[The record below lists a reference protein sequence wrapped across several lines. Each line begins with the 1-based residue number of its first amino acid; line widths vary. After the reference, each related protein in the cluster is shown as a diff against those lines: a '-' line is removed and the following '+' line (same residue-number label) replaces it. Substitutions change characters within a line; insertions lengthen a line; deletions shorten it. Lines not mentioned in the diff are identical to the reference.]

1 MSKRKNDITKFF
13 KPVSKTPKIDSN
25 EQNTENLNIGLEVMS
40 VIEENNENVGNQTD
54 QIDSSPSDILDIK
67 SKLVEEFMEKLAS
80 HGLKLNSTLDL
91 VSSEIDPSITIETE
105 IVPKACDIIEQ
116 PSDESK
122 VEIVEQFRPPANFK
136 FPSKKIGT
144 GKNQK
149 NRSCQPEW
157 FEKWKF
163 LHYTG
168 YLIAKCIFQMNGQI
182 CVIALDLSSGS
193 RVNQ

>member
-91 VSSEIDPSITIETE
+91 VSSEINPSITIETE
-105 IVPKACDIIEQ
+105 IEQ
-116 PSDESK
+116 PSEESK
-122 VEIVEQFRPPANFK
+122 VEIVKQFRPPANFK
-136 FPSKKIGT
+136 FPSKKLGT
-144 GKNQK
+144 GKNQC
-149 NRSCQPEW
+149 NRSCQAEW

-168 YLIAKCIFQMNGQI
+168 YLIT
-182 CVIALDLSSGS
+182 
-193 RVNQ
+193 